1 MKTSLILA
9 ALVVAAS
16 GFSKFGVA
24 QTGEGAQNAQVP
36 PAEIVTLIDTVF
48 KAFNSK
54 DFALLKSVYGDNLV
68 IIDGFGRYR
77 WIGPNALAE
86 WWADGVTWAKD
97 GGVESE
103 RLSSQG
109 VRAWGV
115 SGDRAYASI
124 SATLTIT
131 PKRGEPARRQDR
143 SD

>member
-24 QTGEGAQNAQVP
+24 QTGEGAQNAQMP

-68 IIDGFGRYR
+68 IIDG
-77 WIGPNALAE
+77 L
-86 WWADGVTWAKD
+86 DGIV
-97 GGVESE
+97 G
-103 RLSSQG
+103 
-109 VRAWGV
+109 
-115 SGDRAYASI
+115 
-124 SATLTIT
+124 
-131 PKRGEPARRQDR
+131 
-143 SD
+143 